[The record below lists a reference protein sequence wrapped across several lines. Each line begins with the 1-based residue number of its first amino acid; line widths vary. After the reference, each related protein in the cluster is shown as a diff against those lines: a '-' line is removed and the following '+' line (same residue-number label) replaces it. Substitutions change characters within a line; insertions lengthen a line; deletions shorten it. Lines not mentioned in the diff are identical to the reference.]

1 MTPCSSDHI
10 SVLSHIISSPIW
22 DGSLMD
28 RFPGEMGAARNVV
41 SLITIS
47 LYQAVA
53 VVEKGLPS
61 SSPSDAGSQGS
72 AIDPAILHQ
81 MQACMAGVT
90 EALPLISNPP
100 DERDSGASLPAP
112 PTQQSSYGANVSS
125 AALSLLRS
133 SLAHL
138 REAVKS
144 LHRNGPFVPKVWEL
158 INAELLLGELEDVW
172 GMSSC
177 GNAACAGLEGPC
189 ELEAK
194 TLSCGGLCGARYCNR
209 DCQVQAWRAGHVTH
223 CATMKEMKGS
233 DQQQRSMEGI
243 SPFQVF
249 FYDVLS
255 LACTLCHMPYY
266 SVPDISHV

>member
-53 VVEKGLPS
+53 VVEKGLLP
-61 SSPSDAGSQGS
+61 SSPSDAGSEGS
-72 AIDPAILHQ
+72 AIDPAILQQ
-81 MQACMAGVT
+81 MQACMASVA

-144 LHRNGPFVPKVWEL
+144 LHRNGPFVPTAWEL
-158 INAELLLGELEDVW
+158 INAELSLGEVEDVW
-172 GMSSC
+172 GVSSC

-194 TLSCGGLCGARYCNR
+194 TLCCGGLCGARYCSR
-209 DCQVQAWRAGHVTH
+209 DCQVQAWRTGHMTNCV
-223 CATMKEMKGS
+223 TMKEMKHS
-233 DQQQRSMEGI
+233 DQQRRSVDGI
-243 SPFQVF
+243 TPSQVF
-249 FYDVLS
+249 FYARLGLVTVRHTQS
-255 LACTLCHMPYY
+255 
-266 SVPDISHV
+266 